1 MACQPEGGP
10 ASDPELLNLSSLAEG
25 PKHGYAVFT
34 GLLTDFR
41 HAFRL
46 LWKSKRIT
54 ATTLVT
60 LALCIG
66 ATTAIFSSVY
76 SLMLKPLPY
85 QEPERM
91 VELYSSAVKAGL
103 HHMPANVPFYLD
115 YSQNATSYE
124 KLALWTFFYGL
135 VGEKDAVVRVPGV
148 RVTAEMFSILRI
160 QPVIGSFFTKEQNK
174 QGADKVIVLTQS
186 YWRTQYGESPEVLGK
201 EMRID
206 DEAYKIIGVAPRALE
221 AFDARMRFVVP
232 LSWPRAAENP
242 QGRYGVGIQLFGRL
256 KPGVTTGQ
264 ADAEAKTLEKRYV
277 NAGPPPLKA
286 FVERSGMTMNVGAV
300 QEQRVQPVRSTL
312 LMLQGGV
319 AFVLLIGC
327 VNVANLLLVRANARQ
342 SELAVRSALGAPH
355 MTIARQ
361 FLLES
366 LLLTSLGALFGL
378 GLAWG
383 ALRITNYYLAKM
395 LPQSLPASLD
405 WRVLGFAVALT
416 AVVGLIIGLIPVV
429 HILRTNLAAV
439 IQSSSRSASSSRGVR
454 ALSGILVVAQVAVA
468 LILLTG
474 AGLLIQ
480 SFAQALRVD
489 TGLKAANV
497 VTARIA
503 LTREHR
509 SSDEAANKIR
519 ERLLQAMREIP
530 GVTSVAL
537 AFSTPFQGG
546 LPINAFTLENDT
558 LPPGAPQPGAYR
570 VIVTPGYLETLGLK
584 LVEGRFYAEADR
596 APGRRLFVVD
606 QSFARKFFPNRSAIG
621 GRFSFGGRPAK
632 PEEWPV
638 IIGVV
643 KDVPHNG
650 VEEKSGNPFIY
661 QIMQGGRP
669 GGLTMF
675 LRTDRP
681 TDDVVSALRSQIRKI
696 DPALPLYEAGG
707 LEEAVGSSFDNR
719 RAVMLLL
726 AAFALLAVFLSALGI
741 YGVLA
746 YDVSQRTREIGVRSA
761 MGASRRQI
769 ATLILLQGLWKGGIG
784 VGFGLVGAALL
795 SGSMTTLLFNVRAT
809 DPAVYAAVSFVLIAV
824 ALLASYLPARR
835 ASRIDPLVAL
845 REE

>member
-1 MACQPEGGP
+1 MAN
-10 ASDPELLNLSSLAEG
+10 AIL
-25 PKHGYAVFT
+25 T
-34 GLLTDFR
+34 GSRTDFR

-60 LALCIG
+60 LGLCIG

-103 HHMPANVPFYLD
+103 HRMPANVPFYLD

-124 KLALWTFFYGL
+124 HLALWTFFYGL
-135 VGEKDAVVRVPGV
+135 AGEKDAVVRVPGV
-148 RVTAEMFSILRI
+148 RMTAEMFSILRI
-160 QPVIGSFFTKEQNK
+160 KPVIGAFFTKEQNK
-174 QGADKVIVLTQS
+174 PGADKVVVLTQS
-186 YWRTQYGESPEVLGK
+186 YWQAQYGESPEVLGK
-201 EMRID
+201 EVRID

-242 QGRYGVGIQLFGRL
+242 QGRYGVGTQLFGRL
-256 KPGVTTGQ
+256 KPGVTAGQ
-264 ADAEAKTLEKRYV
+264 ADAEAKTLERRYV
-277 NAGPPPLKA
+277 DAGPPPLKA
-286 FVERSGMTMNVGAV
+286 FVERSGMTMNVGGV

-366 LLLTSLGALFGL
+366 LLLTSLGALLGL
-378 GLAWG
+378 GVGWG
-383 ALRITNYYLAKM
+383 ALRMTNYYLAKM

-416 AVVGLIIGLIPVV
+416 AAIGLIIGLIPVV

-454 ALSGILVVAQVAVA
+454 ALSGVLVVTQVAVA
-468 LILLTG
+468 LVLLTG

-489 TGLKAANV
+489 TGLEAGNV

-509 SSDEAANKIR
+509 ASDEAANKIR
-519 ERLLQAMREIP
+519 ERLLQAMRQIP

-558 LPPGAPQPGAYR
+558 LPPGAPQPGAFR

-584 LVEGRFYAEADR
+584 LVEGRFYEEADL

-606 QSFARKFFPNRSAIG
+606 QSFARKFFPKGSAIG
-621 GRFSFGGRPAK
+621 GKFSFGGRPAK

-675 LRTDRP
+675 LRTNRP
-681 TDDVVSALRSQIRKI
+681 TGDVVSALRSQIRNI

-707 LEEAVGSSFDNR
+707 LEEAVDSSFDNR
-719 RAVMLLL
+719 RFVMLLL
-726 AAFALLAVFLSALGI
+726 TAFAVLAVFLSALGI

-761 MGASRRQI
+761 IGASRGQI
-769 ATLILLQGLWKGGIG
+769 ATLIVRQGLWKGGIG
-784 VGFGLVGAALL
+784 VGLGLVGAALL
-795 SGSMTTLLFNVRAT
+795 SSSMTSLLFNVRPT
-809 DPAVYAAVSFVLIAV
+809 DPAVYAAVAFVLIAV

-835 ASRIDPLVAL
+835 ASRIDPLMAL

>member
-1 MACQPEGGP
+1 MT
-10 ASDPELLNLSSLAEG
+10 ASPHASASQSAGFL
-25 PKHGYAVFT
+25 T
-34 GLLTDFR
+34 GSLTDLR
-41 HAFRL
+41 QTFRL

-85 QEPERM
+85 QEPERI
-91 VELYSSAVKAGL
+91 VELYSSAAKAGL
-103 HHMPANVPFYLD
+103 NHMPANVPFYLD
-115 YSQNATSYE
+115 YSKNASSYE
-124 KLALWTFFYGL
+124 SLGLWTFFYGL
-135 VGEKDAVVRVPGV
+135 VGDKDSVVRTPGV
-148 RVTAEMFSILRI
+148 RATAEIFPILRI
-160 QPVIGSFFTKEQNK
+160 QPLLGTFFTKDQNK

-186 YWRTQYGESPEVLGK
+186 YWQTQYQESPEVIGK
-201 EMRID
+201 DVRID
-206 DEAYKIIGVAPRALE
+206 DEAYKVIGIAPRQLE
-221 AFDARMRFVVP
+221 AFDARMKFIVP
-232 LSWPRAAENP
+232 LSWPPAAENP

-256 KPGVTTGQ
+256 KPGVTAGQ
-264 ADAEAKTLEKRYV
+264 ADAEAKLLEKRYV
-277 NAGPPPLKA
+277 DAGPPPLKQ
-286 FVERSGMTMNVGAV
+286 FVDRSGMTMNVGGV

-342 SELAVRSALGAPH
+342 SELAIRSALGAARA
-355 MTIARQ
+355 TIARQ
-361 FLLES
+361 FLMES
-366 LLLTSLGALFGL
+366 LLLTTLGTLLGL
-378 GLAWG
+378 GVAWA
-383 ALRITNYYLAKM
+383 ALRMTNYYLAKM

-416 AVVGLIIGLIPVV
+416 ATVGLLIGLIPLF
-429 HILRTNLAAV
+429 HILRTNLASV
-439 IQSSSRSASSSRGVR
+439 IQSNSRGASSSRGVR
-454 ALSGILVVAQVAVA
+454 ALSSVLVVAQVAVA
-468 LILLTG
+468 LVLLTG
-474 AGLLIQ
+474 AGLLIH
-480 SFAQALRVD
+480 SFAEALKVD
-489 TGLKAANV
+489 TGLEARNV

-509 SSDEAANKIR
+509 SSDEAANSIR
-519 ERLLQAMREIP
+519 ERLFQAMKEIP
-530 GVTSVAL
+530 GVTSVAMS
-537 AFSTPFQGG
+537 FSTPFQGG

-570 VIVTPGYLETLGLK
+570 VIVTPGYAETLGLK
-584 LVEGRFYAEADR
+584 LVEGRFYEEADL

-606 QSFARKFFPNRSAIG
+606 QSFARKYFPNGSAIG
-621 GRFSFGGRPAK
+621 GKFSFGPRPTK

-661 QIMQGGRP
+661 QLLQPGGRP
-669 GGLTMF
+669 GGLTLF
-675 LRTDRP
+675 LRTNRP
-681 TDDVVSALRSQIRKI
+681 VADAVSALREKVRAI
-696 DPALPLYEAGG
+696 DPASPLFEVGA
-707 LEEAVGSSFDNR
+707 LQEAVDSSFDNR

-726 AAFALLAVFLSALGI
+726 AAFAVLAVFLSALGI

-761 MGASRRQI
+761 IGASRGQI
-769 ATLILLQGLWKGGIG
+769 VGLILRQGLWKGGIG
-784 VGFGLVGAALL
+784 VVLGLVGAALL
-795 SGSMTTLLFNVRAT
+795 STYMTTLLFNVQPT

-835 ASRIDPLVAL
+835 ASRIDPLIAL